1 MARRHQQDELLGQIF
16 LFLFSGESCPLTPS
30 AGKHNLVAVGIFAH
44 GEMGWFA
51 VLGLGFLVA
60 FSACGHDFGGSG
72 DHVRYL
78 EGEAGPGFSAFASAM
93 DGDESIGEIDL
104 GDVRILPHDGS
115 AEAILVKTGR
125 AFRVRRPDRVFEFFD
140 VHGVLLGSPA
150 VEHELKNGLGLS
162 PELGKLKN
170 LTTQNYLSDVG
181 AFSES
186 ESFYGAFDLNG
197 NVYQWN
203 DLDGTAAAS
212 RGLIGGF
219 WFGGPASATSTTL
232 ASQAATY
239 EGNDT
244 GFRLAAPIVEMG
256 VLGRGAAVPE
266 PSVMVLVALASSAL
280 LISNRRKRADS
291 DWN

>member
-219 WFGGPASATSTTL
+219 GSAVPRPQPARLSPARLLPTKAMTPGF
-232 ASQAATY
+232 ASPPPLWRW
-239 EGNDT
+239 ESLD
-244 GFRLAAPIVEMG
+244 AAP
-256 VLGRGAAVPE
+256 R
-266 PSVMVLVALASSAL
+266 SRSRRSWCSSR
-280 LISNRRKRADS
+280 SPVRRC
-291 DWN
+291 